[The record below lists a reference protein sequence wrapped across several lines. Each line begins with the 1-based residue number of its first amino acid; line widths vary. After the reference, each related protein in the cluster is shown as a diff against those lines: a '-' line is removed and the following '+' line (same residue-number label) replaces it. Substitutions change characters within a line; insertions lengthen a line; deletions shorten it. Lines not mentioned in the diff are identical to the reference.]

1 MSHGKGLKI
10 NIQENHIFLCKIA
23 NLQVDL
29 SFADT
34 QTNSNYIIFWVEN
47 TLFLRENADTIG
59 VLNRARLT
67 NELVCAQTYEN
78 KCFWYILIIIVEKIN
93 IAGR

>member
-10 NIQENHIFLCKIA
+10 NIQESHIFWCRIA

-34 QTNSNYIIFWVEN
+34 KTNLNYIIFWVEN
-47 TLFLRENADTIG
+47 ALFLRENTDTIG

-78 KCFWYILIIIVEKIN
+78 MFWLIIVVEKIN